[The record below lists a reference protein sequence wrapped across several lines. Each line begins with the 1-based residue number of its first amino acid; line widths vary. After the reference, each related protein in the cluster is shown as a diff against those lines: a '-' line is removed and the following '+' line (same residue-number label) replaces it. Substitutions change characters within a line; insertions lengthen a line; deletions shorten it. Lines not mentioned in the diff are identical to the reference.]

1 MVDGMRKGLG
11 NEGVYILRTRLGVV
25 GDRQLLNSDE
35 NILQKRLFLS
45 FVSQIIRT
53 MSHLSQKYLL

>member
-11 NEGVYILRTRLGVV
+11 NEEVYILRTQQGVV

-53 MSHLSQKYLL
+53 VSHFSQKYLL

>member
-35 NILQKRLFLS
+35 NILQKRQFLS

-53 MSHLSQKYLL
+53 MSHFSQKYLL